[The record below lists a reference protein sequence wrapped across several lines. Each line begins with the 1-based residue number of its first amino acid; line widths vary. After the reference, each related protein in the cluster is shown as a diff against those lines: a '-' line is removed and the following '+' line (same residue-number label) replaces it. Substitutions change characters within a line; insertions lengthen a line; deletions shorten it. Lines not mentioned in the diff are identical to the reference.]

1 MKSSKWMI
9 GLVAVV
15 LMLTLTP
22 SSFAQVQIELFNT
35 PSPREIET
43 SRNAVTADPFSPGA
57 GLLVSG
63 QLLAN
68 SSLTT
73 TDLRL
78 TFPASIT
85 TGIADPSFATAA
97 ANDPSALEAIRIEGA
112 IGLFASATISTINF
126 SAGTITLT
134 LPGFPPPA
142 GNTQS
147 GSFRISGVRLDLS
160 GRAAPLSLTSA
171 TLSSNA
177 NNYIAPSSM
186 PSLISSFG
194 AGISGMALGASGTFS
209 LFTTPGS
216 PIIDATA
223 SIVISEG
230 FASAWRTSTQNTTSG
245 NSTGVNGTNIRLT
258 IAGMPAGVTATLTPS
273 GASATVPGT
282 TLSSATLTSGTLTT
296 TITLTSTDMNVSET
310 IPIAIAITGSPTGTL
325 AAGAVITLT
334 ASLAPNPSG
343 TTGSA
348 VLQTTGGEA
357 GTPGFTGFPKYTA
370 AEIPSG
376 GLVIGSTIAAK
387 TTMLLPYV
395 VRIGTAFDTG
405 IAIANTTKD
414 PFTTGAAVE
423 TDGPI
428 SFYLFPRTGAGV
440 GTEAAAS
447 TSAVPSL
454 GTGVNSVGTVLAGGT
469 WTGLLSQIMAAAT
482 PATTGDFVGYVF
494 VETNF
499 LNAHGVAYLIQGTT
513 ITSGLPILLLQQPAV
528 TARNAAPG
536 AGSFVESLGF

>member
-15 LMLTLTP
+15 LMLTLAP
-22 SSFAQVQIELFNT
+22 SSFAQIQIQLFNT
-35 PSPREIET
+35 PSPREVET

-57 GLLVSG
+57 GITVSG
-63 QLLAN
+63 SLIAN

-73 TDLRL
+73 TDLTL
-78 TFPASIT
+78 TFPASLT
-85 TGIADPSFATAA
+85 TGIANPSFATAA
-97 ANDPSALEAIRIEGA
+97 ANLPSALEAIRIEGA
-112 IGLFASATISTINF
+112 IGLFATVTISTINY

-147 GSFRISGVRLDLS
+147 GSFRVSGVRLDLNA
-160 GRAAPLSLTSA
+160 RTAPLSLTSA

-177 NNYIAPSSM
+177 NNYIAPTSM

-194 AGISGMALGASGTFS
+194 AGISGMTLGAAGTFS

-216 PIIDATA
+216 APIDTTA
-223 SIVISEG
+223 AIVISEG

-245 NSTGVNGTNIRLT
+245 VSTGVNGTNIRLT
-258 IAGMPAGVTATLTPS
+258 ITGMPAGVTATLTPS
-273 GASATVPGT
+273 AASSTIPGV
-282 TLSSATLTSGTLTT
+282 TLSSATLTSTT
-296 TITLTSTDMNVSET
+296 TTTTLTLTSSDMNVSET
-310 IPIAIAITGSPTGTL
+310 IPIAIAITGSPTTTQ
-325 AAGAVITLT
+325 AAGLSITLT

-348 VLQTTGGEA
+348 VIQTTGGGA

-370 AEIPSG
+370 SEIPTG
-376 GLVIGSTIAAK
+376 GLTIGTTIAAK

-423 TDGPI
+423 TTGPI
-428 SFYLFPRTGAGV
+428 SFYLFPRTTTGA
-440 GTEAAAS
+440 GTEAAVT
-447 TSAVPSL
+447 TSGTVNA
-454 GTGVNSVGTVLAGGT
+454 GTGLDTSGNLVAGGT
-469 WTGLLSQIMAAAT
+469 WTGLLSQVMAVST
-482 PATTGDFVGYVF
+482 PVATGDFVGYMF

-499 LNAHGVAYLIQGTT
+499 LDAHGVAYLIQGTT
-513 ITSGLPILLLQQPAV
+513 ITSGLPILVLQQPAV
-528 TARNAAPG
+528 TARNTTLEVL
-536 AGSFVESLGF
+536 SF